1 MKSSAI
7 PFSLPRVAKRQ
18 TRYLGLASKSGTP
31 WGGGDFC
38 LKATVSLKEVTGSE
52 KVFLTQSCTSALEL
66 VALHLDLGPSDE
78 VIVPSY
84 TFVSSVSAFAAR
96 GAKVKFAEID
106 PFDLNVAIGSI
117 RSLLSPRTRAVVAV
131 HYGGVFP
138 HIQELQELC
147 RESNVVLIEDAA
159 QSIGSTVSG
168 KHLGTFGDFG
178 CISFHG
184 TKNLS
189 SGEGGALLVNRPDAD
204 LTRLEAQYEKGTNR
218 SSYLRGEVDKYTWR
232 TLGSSF
238 IPSEFTA
245 AVLLA
250 QLEELSAITELRRE
264 IKASYLQLLGAGAEE
279 SYRIVGTKE
288 LCEGDNGHMFAVVLD
303 GEVSRERV
311 IENMRSRGV
320 IAASHYVPLHNSPF
334 ASSHLGEV
342 ARLPLTEDLAEK
354 VLRLPIWS
362 AREIDTEQ
370 VVRAL
375 KDSIDESSTI

>member
-1 MKSSAI
+1 MKSLA
-7 PFSLPRVAKRQ
+7 PLFSFPRLAKKQ
-18 TRYLGLASKSGTP
+18 THYLRLASKNATP

-38 LKATVSLKEVTGSE
+38 REATAFMEEVTGSE

-96 GAKVKFAEID
+96 GANIKFAEID
-106 PFDLNVAIGSI
+106 PCDLNVSIESI
-117 RSLLSPRTRAVVAV
+117 RGLFSPRTRAVVAV
-131 HYGGVFP
+131 HYGGMFP
-138 HIQELQELC
+138 HIQELQKLC
-147 RESNVVLIEDAA
+147 REAGVVLIEDAA

-189 SGEGGALLVNRPDAD
+189 SGEGGALLVNRSDAD

-232 TLGSSF
+232 LLGSSF

-250 QLEELSAITELRRE
+250 QLEELSAVTKLRRQM
-264 IKASYLQLLGAGAEE
+264 KANYLHLLGAGANVN
-279 SYRIVGTKE
+279 YRIVGKKE
-288 LCEGDNGHMFAVVLD
+288 LCEGDNGHMFAVVLE
-303 GEVSRERV
+303 GVVNRERV
-311 IENMRSRGV
+311 IQKMRSRGV
-320 IAASHYVPLHNSPF
+320 VAASHYVPLHNSPF

-342 ARLPLTEDLAEK
+342 PSLPLTEDLAEK

-362 AREIDTEQ
+362 AKEIDTEQ
-370 VVRAL
+370 VVSAL
-375 KDSIDESSTI
+375 KDSIDESYNK